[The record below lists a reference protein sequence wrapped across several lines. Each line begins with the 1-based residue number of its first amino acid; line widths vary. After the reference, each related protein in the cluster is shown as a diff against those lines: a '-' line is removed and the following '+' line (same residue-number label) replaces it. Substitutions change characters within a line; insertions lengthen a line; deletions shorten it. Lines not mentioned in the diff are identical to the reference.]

1 VTGVPP
7 ERLELNAVS
16 RRPAAE
22 FIDGSTHHGG
32 QTNKTQEQKMNL
44 NEEQAPKEEAPAG
57 SSSSAPHES
66 APQDNH
72 SIPDQEPPAQV
83 RVSARIAGLHA
94 KHAQLLRMFEGT
106 GKRNGR
112 PLPGPAAYDRAY
124 LTQLANYG
132 VTNVVELVEA
142 VLARPDG
149 NAQRKGQEYARALAA
164 EVVAALNAAAAE
176 LRANEEE
183 RVAEA
188 RNLTDFTV
196 DEVRVISSDASRY
209 ELHIEGQ
216 VLVLSAKEINNQAD
230 FKQAFL
236 NLLHRVPALP
246 PTKGKKAGLWREL
259 VNSWL
264 RNAVKETLLGNA
276 TDEEVLRRAIEKA
289 KNAIVPGDTV
299 EALHDDMAFIENGRR
314 YFTADAVYDRVKHLD
329 SKLRQRHVVRLFP
342 ELGCEFH
349 PGHPAG
355 TRHIDVWSELL
366 LAQAG
371 GVGAPGA
378 GTSPSTAA
386 GAGTTT
392 AAAPQAVVVP
402 ATPTGPSDGETE
414 IASTSTETVT
424 R

>member
-1 VTGVPP
+1 M
-7 ERLELNAVS
+7 
-16 RRPAAE
+16 E
-22 FIDGSTHHGG
+22 FIDGNTTTEVSP
-32 QTNKTQEQKMNL
+32 NKTQEQKMNL
-44 NEEQAPKEEAPAG
+44 NEEQVQKEEAPAG

-66 APQDNH
+66 APQDNN
-72 SIPDQEPPAQV
+72 SIPDQELPAQG

-106 GKRNGR
+106 GKRNGKQ
-112 PLPGPAAYDRAY
+112 LPGPAAYDRAY
-124 LTQLANYG
+124 VAQLANYG
-132 VTNVVELVEA
+132 VTDVVELAEA

-149 NAQRKGQEYARALAA
+149 HALHKGQEYARALAA
-164 EVVAALNAAAAE
+164 EVAAALNAAAAE

-188 RNLTDFTV
+188 RNLTDFAV

-216 VLVLSAKEINNQAD
+216 VLVLSAKELNNQAD

-329 SKLRQRHVVRLFP
+329 HKLRQRHVVRLFP
-342 ELGCEFH
+342 ELGCDFH
-349 PGHPAG
+349 PDFPAG
-355 TRHIDVWSELL
+355 SRAIDVWSELH
-366 LAQAG
+366 
-371 GVGAPGA
+371 GAPPIA
-378 GTSPSTAA
+378 SGTSGAVATGSTTGAAAQAA
-386 GAGTTT
+386 GAPVTDADTVDGDSQDP
-392 AAAPQAVVVP
+392 ARSAEPVPQ
-402 ATPTGPSDGETE
+402 
-414 IASTSTETVT
+414 
-424 R
+424 